1 MSKNFGKEQIS
12 FQTSNGKQRRRQIKY
27 KLYGKARVLLNWQKL
42 LLGHIEVGQWL
53 LTEDI
58 GFDIN
63 NNYSRRAIEGVEN
76 KNEKIIHQRI
86 LFYKKH
92 FLAYQLIASTIKLY
106 DLKKKWQTSHL

>member
-1 MSKNFGKEQIS
+1 M
-12 FQTSNGKQRRRQIKY
+12 
-27 KLYGKARVLLNWQKL
+27 

-76 KNEKIIHQRI
+76 KNEKIIHQPI

-106 DLKKKWQTSHL
+106 DLKKNDKPHICKMFRLSVESN